1 MLAYGYADTE
11 ACVVGRKPPFAGDRL
26 PSPVGER
33 MTRVP
38 TDCDSLR
45 HDGGRHGR
53 ADRTV
58 PDHRHDRQVLVVG
71 DDLTAATAA
80 GFLEQAGLDPVLV
93 PPSNAGTHSA
103 TVTLW
108 HSGLVLLE
116 RLGLRRPVERLG
128 TRLDRLN
135 CPSAGSSWAG
145 ERTDVPTLLAVR
157 RDSLRNLLDRR
168 VRDRVRTVQR
178 PVIGVTPTAAGV
190 DVTFDHGLE
199 ESFDAVV
206 TTDPRLLPVAGTR
219 PGSTTVH
226 VWEFDWPTTVPA
238 PSSPTEAWGHDHA
251 AFSVPAGDGAHVR
264 LVSVA
269 EQTRATPVDVEALD
283 AQFGDRFE
291 SGSFGNPLT
300 ALDRHAL
307 QYRQFPHAVPVSI
320 RADGVAL
327 AGPSTRSSLPGDCLG
342 TALGV
347 EDAWVL
353 ADTLAYGP
361 SERAAALAAYETRR
375 RRRQTELT
383 RHAMDQ
389 LPLARTPARLSPR
402 LSRLCATRALAFR
415 HVTGEPTPDFAHAV
429 PDSL

>member
-1 MLAYGYADTE
+1 MLAHAYADTE
-11 ACVVGRKPPFAGDRL
+11 ACVVGQKPPFAGDRL
-26 PSPVGER
+26 RSPVGER

-45 HDGGRHGR
+45 RDGGRHGR
-53 ADRTV
+53 ADWTA

-71 DDLTAATAA
+71 DDLTAATVA
-80 GFLEQAGLDPVLV
+80 GFLEQAGLDPVLA
-93 PPSNAGTHSA
+93 PPSNARTHSA

-108 HSGLVLLE
+108 RTGLVLLE

-135 CPSAGSSWAG
+135 CPSAGASWVS
-145 ERTDVPTLLAVR
+145 ERADSPALLTVQ
-157 RDSLRNLLDRR
+157 RDRLRNLLDRR

-178 PVIGVTPTAAGV
+178 PVIEVTPTTAGV
-190 DVTFDHGLE
+190 GVTFDHGLA
-199 ESFDAVV
+199 ESFDTVV
-206 TTDPRLLPVAGTR
+206 TTDQRLLPVAGAR
-219 PGSTTVH
+219 RGPTTVH
-226 VWEFDWPTTVPA
+226 CWEFDWPTAVPA
-238 PSSPTEAWGHDHA
+238 PSSPTEVWGHDHA
-251 AFSVPAGDGAHVR
+251 AFSVPAGDGVHVR

-269 EQTRATPVDVEALD
+269 EQTRAAPVDVEALA

-361 SERAAALAAYETRR
+361 SGREAALAAYETRR

-402 LSRLCATRALAFR
+402 LSRLCAARALAFR
-415 HVTGEPTPDFAHAV
+415 HVTGEPTPDVAYAA